1 MSTTT
6 VTGADL
12 KNSLHPFFY
21 PMVFLPL
28 NFVRSLFLTGCC
40 IILAVVA
47 AMAQLPAGEG
57 NFPARHRQLVLVTSP
72 DWDSSTGTLQL
83 YVRSDRS
90 WIPTGE
96 KVAVVLGKNGLG
108 WGRGLHAAKLPGP
121 EKKEGDGK
129 APAGIFAFG
138 DAFGYQKDPPPGQK
152 FSYRQAT
159 ARDFWVDAGNSSA
172 YNSWVRIPEDQENEP
187 KKYWP
192 SVERMKRR
200 DHLYELGLIVKHNME
215 PAVAGK
221 GSAIFLHV
229 WRSPG
234 APTLGCTAMDKQELI
249 SLLAWL
255 DPEKH
260 PLLIQAPEAELR
272 KLLK

>member
-1 MSTTT
+1 M
-6 VTGADL
+6 L
-12 KNSLHPFFY
+12 L
-21 PMVFLPL
+21 LPL
-28 NFVRSLFLTGCC
+28 TFARRILLTSCS
-40 IILAVVA
+40 ILMAVVA
-47 AMAQLPAGEG
+47 AKAQLPVGEDI
-57 NFPARHRQLVLVTSP
+57 FPVKHRQLVLVTSP
-72 DWDSSTGTLQL
+72 DWDSPSGTLQL
-83 YVRSDRS
+83 YVRSDSS

-108 WGRGLHAAKLPGP
+108 WGRGLHAAELPGP
-121 EKKEGDGK
+121 EKREGDGK
-129 APAGIFAFG
+129 APAGIFTFG
-138 DAFGYQKDPPPGQK
+138 EAFGYPQAPPPGLK
-152 FSYRQAT
+152 LSYRQAT
-159 ARDFWVDAGNSSA
+159 ARDYWVDASSSSA

-187 KKYWP
+187 KKYWS

-200 DHLYELGLIVKHNME
+200 DHLYELGLIIKHNME
-215 PAVAGK
+215 PAIAQK

-249 SLLAWL
+249 NLLTWL